1 MGDATMMEADELE
14 LFTQG
19 VCRAAA
25 AHRGKAL
32 DDALEELGWHDA
44 LVEDPLA
51 AVSVLFEN
59 QGQEN
64 TTSSALDAVLAD
76 ALGVPR
82 ARDGS
87 RAVVVLPPL
96 GRPDAPGRT
105 VEGRTEVR
113 GLATSAVRDR
123 GRVLVVTNTGTGHL
137 LVSTEPGALTLRD
150 VGGLDPELGLLEVTG
165 TVSETE
171 TEAEAGGVQVD
182 WERAA
187 ASGQRALAHELVGAS
202 GAMLELAR
210 QHALERVQ
218 FGRPIASFQAVR
230 HRLAES
236 LVAVEASATLAR
248 AAWEDSD
255 PVTCALAKAYAGR
268 SARTVARHCQQVL
281 AGIGF
286 TAEHPFHHHFRRVV
300 VLDQLLGG
308 RALTRSLGEDLLAGR
323 HPVPVLPL

>member
-1 MGDATMMEADELE
+1 MESEELE

-19 VCRAAA
+19 VRRAAA

-32 DDALEELGWHDA
+32 DEALDELGWHDA
-44 LVEDPLA
+44 LNQDPCA
-51 AVSVLFEN
+51 AVSVLFES
-59 QGQEN
+59 QGELH

-76 ALGVPR
+76 ALEVQREG
-82 ARDGS
+82 DGS
-87 RAVVVLPPL
+87 GAAVVLPRL
-96 GRPDAPGRT
+96 GRPDAAGST
-105 VEGRTEVR
+105 LNGQLQIR
-113 GLATSAVRDR
+113 GLATSSVHD
-123 GRVLVVTNTGTGHL
+123 GGHVL
-137 LVSTEPGALTLRD
+137 LVAESGNAHVVIDMEPSALTLRD
-150 VGGLDPELGLLEVTG
+150 VRGLDPDLGLVEVTG
-165 TVSETE
+165 TVSD
-171 TEAEAGGVQVD
+171 AEVAPSGSPAD
-182 WERAA
+182 WARAA
-187 ASGQRALAHELVGAS
+187 ASGQRALAHELVGVS
-202 GAMLELAR
+202 RAMLELAR

-236 LVAVEASATLAR
+236 LVAVEASGTLAR

-286 TAEHPFHHHFRRVV
+286 TAEHPFHQYFRRAV

-308 RALTRSLGEDLLAGR
+308 SVLTRSLGEDLIAGR
-323 HPVPVLPL
+323 QPVPVLPL